1 MNSIL
6 SGRARYN
13 AMDDLLFAPFRIGKI
28 AVANRIVS
36 LPLYLAYPEEDHEV
50 NDLVLDYYD
59 EIAASGVGLVV
70 VENVT
75 VEPCGLG
82 NPRTM
87 LISDDRF
94 VPGLSRL
101 ASTIQ
106 RHGVP
111 AILQIHHA
119 GRYAK
124 RPDRI
129 APSVVET
136 WGVQP
141 TAMDQACIDRVIE
154 AFASGA
160 RRAREAGFDGIELH
174 GGTGYLLP
182 QFLSPRTN
190 LRDDAYGGD
199 AQRRMRFPLEVLR
212 AVRVEV
218 GEDFTIGYRFMADE
232 YVPGGLTLTDSI
244 PFARELAGA
253 GIDYLSVMTGCYDSF
268 SLPRF
273 IQDDA
278 KEAFMV
284 PFAHAVKQAV
294 PDIPIV
300 GAGRI
305 QRPEMAEAILRNQ
318 MVDLVG
324 LARVLFADPLW
335 PRKAGGECKDPINP
349 CLPGCALCQKRVIM
363 QKPAYC
369 GRWPKERRRK
379 FLEHLGR

>member
-6 SGRARYN
+6 SGRVRYN
-13 AMDDLLFAPFRIGKI
+13 TMYNLLFSPFRVGRI

-50 NDLVLDYYD
+50 NDLVLDYYG
-59 EIAASGVGLVV
+59 EMAASGVGLVV

-87 LISDDRF
+87 LISEDRF

-141 TAMDQACIDRVIE
+141 TAMDQACIERVIE
-154 AFASGA
+154 AFAAGA

-199 AQRRMRFPLEVLR
+199 ALRRMRFPLEVLR
-212 AVRVEV
+212 AVRAEV
-218 GEDFTIGYRFMADE
+218 GEDFTVGYRFMADE
-232 YVPGGLTLTDSI
+232 YVSGGVTLSDSI
-244 PFARELAGA
+244 PFARELAKA

-268 SLPRF
+268 PLPRF

-284 PFAHAVKQAV
+284 PFAHAIKQAV
-294 PDIPIV
+294 PGVPIL

-305 QRPEMAEAILRNQ
+305 QRPELAETILRNQ

-335 PRKAGGECKDPINP
+335 PRKASGECKDPINP
-349 CLPGCALCQKRVIM
+349 CLPGCALCQKRIIM

-369 GRWPKERRRK
+369 GRWPKERRRI
-379 FLEHLGR
+379 FLKHLDQ

>member
-1 MNSIL
+1 
-6 SGRARYN
+6 
-13 AMDDLLFAPFRIGKI
+13 MDSLLFAPFRIGKI

-36 LPLYLAYPEEDHEV
+36 LPLYLAYPDEDHEV
-50 NDLVLDYYD
+50 NDLVLGYYD
-59 EIAASGVGLVV
+59 EMASSGVGLVV

-87 LISDDRF
+87 LISEDRF
-94 VPGLSRL
+94 IPGLSRL

-106 RHGVP
+106 QHGVP

-141 TAMDQACIDRVIE
+141 QAMDQACIERVID
-154 AFASGA
+154 AFAAGA
-160 RRAREAGFDGIELH
+160 RRAREAGFDGVELH
-174 GGTGYLLP
+174 GGNGYLLP

-190 LRDDAYGGD
+190 FRDDAYGGD

-212 AVRVEV
+212 AVRAEV

-232 YVPGGLTLTDSI
+232 YVPGGLTLADSI
-244 PFARELAGA
+244 PFAQELAGV

-284 PFAHAVKQAV
+284 PFAHAIKQAV
-294 PDIPIV
+294 PGIPIV

-305 QRPEMAEAILRNQ
+305 QRPELAESILRNQ

-335 PRKAGGECKDPINP
+335 PRKASGENKYPINP

-379 FLEHLGR
+379 FLEGHDR